1 MWTTTVSYSTSVCR
15 SSSPTA
21 KSGLSSGASSALKR
35 LSLTRQ
41 YIAIQLRNPTNF
53 SASTII
59 ISALGYYGKAAL
71 IERVLCAH
79 FSTFKA
85 DHENWGTRLLR
96 SFGNSYNTPYGVTS
110 YAQNILSLHIKVHH
124 VGSRPVWLNETSF
137 SQESFTCARPED
149 AIACE
154 ESPQYYRLNEAF
166 GQTDRQFEP
175 SSSPFP
181 SATETTQPE

>member
-1 MWTTTVSYSTSVCR
+1 MPRRHSACPATRRPSAPTSRTPSPAIRGSTATTRMWTTTVSYSTSVCR

-124 VGSRPVWLNETSF
+124 VGSRPV
-137 SQESFTCARPED
+137 
-149 AIACE
+149 
-154 ESPQYYRLNEAF
+154 
-166 GQTDRQFEP
+166 
-175 SSSPFP
+175 
-181 SATETTQPE
+181 